1 MELKNL
7 KPGRYIVSYWR
18 LPRTSAVPAAW
29 QYVESSMD
37 IGPDTPPFTLP
48 TSSAY
53 VYDELRILP
62 VGAQMTTCAYTPGVG
77 KISET
82 DVNGTTTY
90 YDYNKFGLLKTV
102 RDDDGTVVK
111 RFIYDNYT
119 SNL

>member
-119 SNL
+119 SYL